1 MLDPVIAKDLPA
13 PSSTAPKGLVG
24 NKLDWILLGLAL
36 AAMFLPTYQ
45 MLANEFWNQ
54 EGQGHG
60 PVMLALTGW
69 LFYKRWPDA
78 LAVSNGGSP
87 LLGGIVFLIGLVLYS
102 VGRSQSFPE
111 FEVLAQIPL
120 LAGLLIAYL
129 GVRSTKAL
137 WFPLFFILF
146 IVPLPGSLVQAMT
159 APLKSA
165 VSWVADYLLHAAGYP
180 IARSGVT
187 LTIGQYKLL
196 VADACA
202 GLNSIFS
209 LEAIGVFYLSVT
221 NYASASRKLL
231 LATLILPISFV
242 SNVTRVITL
251 VLITYYFGDE
261 AGQGFVHGFAG
272 ILLFSIATLLTIGTD
287 GLLGRLFFNQT
298 ARPAQT

>member
-1 MLDPVIAKDLPA
+1 MPESVIAKDLPA
-13 PSSTAPKGLVG
+13 PSGVAKGLAG

-36 AAMFLPTYQ
+36 AAMVLPTYQ
-45 MLANEFWNQ
+45 MLAEEFWNQ

-78 LAVSNGGSP
+78 LAASDGGRP
-87 LLGGIVFLIGLVLYS
+87 MLGGFVFLVGMVLYS
-102 VGRSQSFPE
+102 IGRSQSFPE

-146 IVPLPGSLVQAMT
+146 IVPLPGSLVQAIT
-159 APLKSA
+159 APLKAA

-221 NYASASRKLL
+221 NYASATRKLL
-231 LATLILPISFV
+231 LAILILPISFV
-242 SNVTRVITL
+242 SNVARVITL

-298 ARPAQT
+298 DRHAQT

>member
-1 MLDPVIAKDLPA
+1 MLDQPITEGMPTLTP
-13 PSSTAPKGLVG
+13 PQNRGLAG
-24 NKLDWILLGLAL
+24 ARPDWIALGLAL
-36 AAMFLPTYQ
+36 AVMVVPTYQ

-60 PVMLALTGW
+60 PVMLALTAW
-69 LFYKRWPDA
+69 LFYKRLPDA
-78 LAVSNGGSP
+78 LAAADKGRPVLGGLVF
-87 LLGGIVFLIGLVLYS
+87 LLGLLLYS

-111 FEVLAQIPL
+111 FEVLAQIAL
-120 LAGLLIAYL
+120 LAGLIIAYL
-129 GVRSTKAL
+129 GLAGAKAL

-146 IVPLPGSLVQAMT
+146 IVPLPGSLVQAIT
-159 APLKSA
+159 APLKAA
-165 VSWVADYLLHAAGYP
+165 VSYVADYLLYSVGYP

-231 LATLILPISFV
+231 LAALILPISFV

-261 AGQGFVHGFAG
+261 AGQGFIHGFAG

-287 GLLGRLFFNQT
+287 GLLGHLFFNQT
-298 ARPAQT
+298 DRHAKP